1 MSLQADFYFDYGSP
15 TSYLAWVQLPGIV
28 ERTGTT
34 IHYKPILLG
43 GVLKA
48 AGNTSPMDVP
58 AKRNWMAK
66 DMASFARRYDVPF
79 RLNPLFPIN
88 TLALMRG
95 AIYAQREGFLLP
107 YSEAMF
113 RAMWVDTRDLSN
125 PKEIGEVLT
134 QAGLDAER
142 LMTGA
147 QEPGIK
153 ETLKVET
160 EAAVQ
165 RGLFGAPVLFVG
177 EEMFF
182 GQDRLPYAEEYL
194 RSASIER

>member
-1 MSLQADFYFDYGSP
+1 
-15 TSYLAWVQLPGIV
+15 
-28 ERTGTT
+28 
-34 IHYKPILLG
+34 
-43 GVLKA
+43 
-48 AGNTSPMDVP
+48 
-58 AKRNWMAK
+58 
-66 DMASFARRYDVPF
+66 
-79 RLNPLFPIN
+79 
-88 TLALMRG
+88 
-95 AIYAQREGFLLP
+95 
-107 YSEAMF
+107 
-113 RAMWVDTRDLSN
+113 MWVDARDLSN